1 MEIKSTA
8 PTKANLIAAKDHL
21 GLLQGG
27 LDILDKSRKALIQA
41 YDSKIKQRD
50 TLNDEVN
57 KAIEKVSKNFKRA
70 MITMGES
77 KLDDI
82 SKLVPVDDSISL
94 EEDEFMQTK
103 VYNINFEP
111 SKLNLSYSFSETNE
125 EFDVAL
131 LSFNELKD
139 KLYKLAEL
147 DTTIN
152 NLDRQIK
159 KTSKKVNS
167 LEKVQI
173 PKTEERIKT
182 ITALI
187 EEKEREEFSKT
198 KMVKDKKLREEKNTV
213 DD

>member
-1 MEIKSTA
+1 
-8 PTKANLIAAKDHL
+8 
-21 GLLQGG
+21 
-27 LDILDKSRKALIQA
+27 
-41 YDSKIKQRD
+41 
-50 TLNDEVN
+50 
-57 KAIEKVSKNFKRA
+57 

-111 SKLNLSYSFSETNE
+111 SKLNLSYSFYETNE

>member
-21 GLLQGG
+21 KLLNGG
-27 LDILDKSRKALIQA
+27 LDILDKSRKALIGA
-41 YDSKIKQRD
+41 LDSKIKQRD
-50 TLNDEVN
+50 ELNQEVN
-57 KAIEKVSKNFKRA
+57 ETIEKVSRNFKRA
-70 MITMGES
+70 RVTMGES

-82 SKLVPVDDSISL
+82 SRIVPVDNSITL
-94 EEDEFMQTK
+94 KEDEFMQTK
-103 VYNINFEP
+103 VYDISFEP
-111 SKLNLSYSFSETNE
+111 SKLNLSYSFYETNE
-125 EFDVAL
+125 AFDLAL

-182 ITALI
+182 ITSLI

-198 KMVKDKKLREEKNTV
+198 KMVKDKKLRDQENTTN
-213 DD
+213 

>member
-21 GLLQGG
+21 KLLNGG

-41 YDSKIKQRD
+41 HDSKIKQRD
-50 TLNDEVN
+50 ELNDDVN
-57 KAIEKVSKNFKRA
+57 DTIKKVSKNFKKA

-82 SKLVPVDDSISL
+82 SRIVPVDNSIEL
-94 EEDEFMQTK
+94 KENEFMQTK
-103 VYNINFEP
+103 VYDINFVP
-111 SKLNLSYSFSETNE
+111 TMLNLSYSFYETNE
-125 EFDVAL
+125 AFDIAL
-131 LSFNELKD
+131 LPFNELKY
-139 KLYKLAEL
+139 KIYKLAEL

-182 ITALI
+182 ISSLI

-198 KMVKDKKLREEKNTV
+198 KMVKDKKIRDEKNTAN
-213 DD
+213 

>member
-8 PTKANLIAAKDHL
+8 PTKANLIEAKDYL
-21 GLLQGG
+21 KLLQGG
-27 LDILDKSRKALIQA
+27 LDILDKSRKTLIGA
-41 YDSKIKQRD
+41 YDSKINQRNE
-50 TLNDEVN
+50 LNDDVN
-57 KAIEKVSKNFKRA
+57 RTIAKVSSNFKRA

-77 KLDDI
+77 RLDDI
-82 SKLVPVDDSISL
+82 SKVVPVDNSIKL
-94 EEDEFMQTK
+94 REDEFMQTK
-103 VYNINFEP
+103 VYDIDFKP
-111 SKLNLSYSFSETNE
+111 TKLNLSYSFYETNE
-125 EFDVAL
+125 SFDLAV
-131 LSFNELKD
+131 LSFNELKY
-139 KLYKLAEL
+139 KIYKLAEL

-182 ITALI
+182 ISSLI

-198 KMVKDKKLREEKNTV
+198 KMVKDKKVREEKNTSN
-213 DD
+213 

>member
-21 GLLQGG
+21 SLLQGG

-41 YDSKIKQRD
+41 HDSKIKQRD
-50 TLNDEVN
+50 DLNEEVN
-57 KAIEKVSKNFKRA
+57 ETIEKVSKNFKRA

-82 SKLVPVDDSISL
+82 SRIVPVDNSISL
-94 EEDEFMQTK
+94 QEDEFMQTK
-103 VYNINFEP
+103 IYNINFEP
-111 SKLNLSYSFSETNE
+111 SKLNLSYSFYETNE
-125 EFDVAL
+125 AFDVAL

-139 KLYKLAEL
+139 KIYKLAEL

-173 PKTEERIKT
+173 PNTEERIKT
-182 ITALI
+182 ISALI

-198 KMVKDKKLREEKNTV
+198 KMVKDKKIRDQKNAA
-213 DD
+213 D

>member
-21 GLLQGG
+21 KLLNGG

-41 YDSKIKQRD
+41 HDSKIKQRD
-50 TLNDEVN
+50 ELNDDVN
-57 KAIEKVSKNFKRA
+57 DTIKKVSKNFKKA

-82 SKLVPVDDSISL
+82 SRIVPVDNSIEL
-94 EEDEFMQTK
+94 KENEFMQTK
-103 VYNINFEP
+103 VYDINFVP
-111 SKLNLSYSFSETNE
+111 TMLNLSYSFYETNE
-125 EFDVAL
+125 AFDIAL
-131 LSFNELKD
+131 LSFNELKY
-139 KLYKLAEL
+139 KIYKLAEL

-182 ITALI
+182 ISSLI

-198 KMVKDKKLREEKNTV
+198 KMVKDKIIRDEKNTAN
-213 DD
+213 

>member
-21 GLLQGG
+21 SLLQGG

-41 YDSKIKQRD
+41 HDSKIKQRD
-50 TLNDEVN
+50 DLNEEVN
-57 KAIEKVSKNFKRA
+57 ETIEKVSKNFKRA

-82 SKLVPVDDSISL
+82 SRIVPVDNSISL
-94 EEDEFMQTK
+94 QEDEFMQTK
-103 VYNINFEP
+103 IYNINFEP
-111 SKLNLSYSFSETNE
+111 SKLNLSYSFYETNE
-125 EFDVAL
+125 AFDVAL

-139 KLYKLAEL
+139 KIYKLAEL

-182 ITALI
+182 ISALI

-198 KMVKDKKLREEKNTV
+198 KMVKDKKIRDQKNAA
-213 DD
+213 D

>member
-21 GLLQGG
+21 SLLQGG

-41 YDSKIKQRD
+41 HDSKIKQRD
-50 TLNDEVN
+50 DLNEEVN
-57 KAIEKVSKNFKRA
+57 ETIEKVSKNFKRA

-82 SKLVPVDDSISL
+82 SRIVPVDNSISL
-94 EEDEFMQTK
+94 QEDEFMQTK
-103 VYNINFEP
+103 IYNINFEP
-111 SKLNLSYSFSETNE
+111 SKLNLSYSFYETNE
-125 EFDVAL
+125 AFDIAL

-139 KLYKLAEL
+139 KIYKLAEL

-182 ITALI
+182 ISALI

-198 KMVKDKKLREEKNTV
+198 KMVKDKKIRDQKNAA
-213 DD
+213 D

>member
-21 GLLQGG
+21 KLLNGG

-50 TLNDEVN
+50 ELNDDVN
-57 KAIEKVSKNFKRA
+57 DTIKKVSKNFKKA

-82 SKLVPVDDSISL
+82 SRIVPVDNSIEL
-94 EEDEFMQTK
+94 EENEFMQTK
-103 VYNINFEP
+103 VYDINFVP
-111 SKLNLSYSFSETNE
+111 TMLNLSYSFYETNE
-125 EFDVAL
+125 AFDIAL
-131 LSFNELKD
+131 LSFNELKY
-139 KLYKLAEL
+139 KIYKLAEL

-152 NLDRQIK
+152 NLNRQIK

-182 ITALI
+182 ISSLI

-198 KMVKDKKLREEKNTV
+198 KMVKDKKIRDEKNTAN
-213 DD
+213 